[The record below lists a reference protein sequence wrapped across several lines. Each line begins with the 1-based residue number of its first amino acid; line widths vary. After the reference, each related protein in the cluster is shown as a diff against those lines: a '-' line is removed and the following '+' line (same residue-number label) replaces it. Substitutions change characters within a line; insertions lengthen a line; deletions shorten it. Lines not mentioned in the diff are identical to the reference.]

1 MFPMINTFLN
11 IFSFF
16 EKPQKRYFYFIFLT
30 LLIAAILE
38 TISVSAFLPLV
49 TSMFNIQESE
59 YLKIFYNIFNIED
72 IDASLAFEK
81 VLIIFVIIYSTK
93 FIFLI
98 FCNWHNKTF
107 EMEVAKILTK
117 KLYKKYINLNYE
129 NFFEK
134 NSSLMLKNITS
145 EVRVFIAALA
155 ASIFIITET
164 VVLLFII
171 LFLLFIDFSS
181 SIKIIFILSIFAFV
195 LGMLFRKKLSKWGK
209 QSQLNE
215 GNRAKNFVQSFSAI
229 KEIKIFNKEIFF
241 SERLENYNNVYF
253 DSNKKL
259 KFIRTLPKL
268 LLEIFLILCIV
279 SFLFIQNNKTGN
291 FVDILPLLGIYLAAA
306 FRILPSINI
315 LISQSQYL
323 NFSKPVIENLKKE
336 FFEKEVEYNKDK
348 TNKPNISF
356 DKKITLK
363 NIYYNYPKNKNFVFS
378 NLNFELKKNE
388 TIGLMGES
396 GSGKTTLIN
405 IITGL
410 LKPSKGEIFV
420 DDKNLMSFQLYKS
433 HQLIGYVPQQ
443 TYLLDDS
450 IKNNIAFGQDEKL
463 IDEKY
468 MREIID
474 LVELE
479 KLLKKSDKGLDT
491 IIGEKGIKLSGGQ
504 IQRIG
509 IARALYIKPSL
520 LILDEATNAIDD
532 ITEKKIFSNLEKVK
546 RNFTSLMV
554 AHRKSSLILSDKI
567 FEVKNQ
573 NINLL

>member
-1 MFPMINTFLN
+1 M
-11 IFSFF
+11 
-16 EKPQKRYFYFIFLT
+16 
-30 LLIAAILE
+30 
-38 TISVSAFLPLV
+38 
-49 TSMFNIQESE
+49 
-59 YLKIFYNIFNIED
+59 
-72 IDASLAFEK
+72 
-81 VLIIFVIIYSTK
+81 
-93 FIFLI
+93 
-98 FCNWHNKTF
+98 
-107 EMEVAKILTK
+107 
-117 KLYKKYINLNYE
+117 
-129 NFFEK
+129 
-134 NSSLMLKNITS
+134 
-145 EVRVFIAALA
+145 
-155 ASIFIITET
+155 
-164 VVLLFII
+164 
-171 LFLLFIDFSS
+171 
-181 SIKIIFILSIFAFV
+181 
-195 LGMLFRKKLSKWGK
+195 GK